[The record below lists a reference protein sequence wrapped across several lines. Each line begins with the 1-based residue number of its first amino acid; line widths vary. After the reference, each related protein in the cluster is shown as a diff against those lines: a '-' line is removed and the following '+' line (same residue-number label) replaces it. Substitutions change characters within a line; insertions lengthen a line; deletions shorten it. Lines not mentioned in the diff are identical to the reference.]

1 MSDFSR
7 PLSRMALATIFS
19 VSVAAPNLLAQTPVP
34 AAAAQPVASAAAP
47 MEFDVVSIKPN
58 TSENG
63 MMRMMNRPGVVSS
76 TNVPLRA
83 LIQQAYGIRQDLIS
97 GGPGWV
103 DSANYDFEGKIS
115 PADAET
121 LKAMTNEQRTAAS
134 RHMMQQALADRFK
147 LKIHLETKT
156 LPVYELVLAKG
167 GSKLKEADPNNTY
180 ANGIKGPD
188 GKAMPGMMRF
198 GRDRL
203 DGQGITISSLTGFLS
218 TRLERTII
226 DKTGLTGKYDVVLAF
241 KPEDDAGG
249 KDDGASDNNLPD
261 LFTAVQEQLG
271 LKLVSTKGPVDTL
284 IIDNAEKPAEN

>member
-1 MSDFSR
+1 V
-7 PLSRMALATIFS
+7 ALAAVFA
-19 VSVAAPNLLAQTPVP
+19 VSLAAHSLVAQAAGGPAPAP
-34 AAAAQPVASAAAP
+34 AAQPAATAAP

-58 TSENG
+58 TSESG

-156 LPVYELVLAKG
+156 LPV
-167 GSKLKEADPNNTY
+167 NTY

>member
-1 MSDFSR
+1 V
-7 PLSRMALATIFS
+7 ALAAVFA
-19 VSVAAPNLLAQTPVP
+19 VSLAAHSLVAQAAGGPAPAP
-34 AAAAQPVASAAAP
+34 AAQPAATAAP

-58 TSENG
+58 TSESG